1 MHGNY
6 SDGFSHSEKFP
17 VFVIHQI
24 QACRN
29 SMINYF
35 ATLFILKQKG
45 YMDQDEW
52 TAKRQYRSPELK
64 LQVIEET
71 LAPGASVARV
81 ARVHGVNANQV
92 FAWRRRYQQGLL
104 QPGNRAT
111 PELLAVRV
119 SGAGADRKDTHTP
132 RTLSG
137 TMEVELPKGQL
148 RLTEWDAETLRV
160 VREAL
165 TRYAEDGGLE
175 IDNHTAER
183 ALRAV
188 ARGRKN
194 YLFAGSDAGGE
205 RAAALSSLIGTAK
218 LNGLDPESYL
228 HDVLSRIADH
238 PINHIDELLL
248 WNVAVQDADHPS
260 VRK

>member
-1 MHGNY
+1 
-6 SDGFSHSEKFP
+6 
-17 VFVIHQI
+17 
-24 QACRN
+24 
-29 SMINYF
+29 
-35 ATLFILKQKG
+35 
-45 YMDQDEW
+45 
-52 TAKRQYRSPELK
+52 
-64 LQVIEET
+64 
-71 LAPGASVARV
+71 
-81 ARVHGVNANQV
+81 
-92 FAWRRRYQQGLL
+92 
-104 QPGNRAT
+104 
-111 PELLAVRV
+111 
-119 SGAGADRKDTHTP
+119 
-132 RTLSG
+132 
-137 TMEVELPKGQL
+137 MEVELPKGPL
-148 RLTEWDAETLRV
+148 RLTEWDTETLRV

-188 ARGRKN
+188 AWGRKN

-218 LNGLDPESYL
+218 LNVLDPESYL

-238 PINHIDELLL
+238 PINHIDELLP

>member
-24 QACRN
+24 QRCRN

-64 LQVIEET
+64 RQIIEET
-71 LAPGASVARV
+71 LAPGASVGPGGAGC
-81 ARVHGVNANQV
+81 AGVNANQV

-111 PELLAVRV
+111 PGLLAVRV
-119 SGAGADRKDTHTP
+119 SGAGADRKDTQTP

-137 TMEVELPKGQL
+137 TMEVELPKRQL
-148 RLTEWDAETLRV
+148 RLTGCVDAETLRV

-175 IDNHTAER
+175 IDDHTAER

-188 ARGRKN
+188 AWGRKN
-194 YLFAGSDAGGE
+194 YLLQVPM
-205 RAAALSSLIGTAK
+205 RAVSAPPPSTA
-218 LNGLDPESYL
+218 
-228 HDVLSRIADH
+228 
-238 PINHIDELLL
+238 
-248 WNVAVQDADHPS
+248 
-260 VRK
+260 